1 MKTTNLW
8 WNPALLLLSLF
19 CVLCVASLNAVQWV
33 TAADPSR
40 HPPAGGNGDSSNPL
54 ISADGRFVLFASV
67 ADNLVVAGSNAPLAA
82 SLLAQ
87 FNVFLRNRSNRV
99 TALVSLNLSYLVDRA
114 ANTSKLMGAVRP
126 GSHVGPRFSADGRY
140 LAYVTSSAN
149 VTADTN
155 GLPDVYLYDCQTSSN
170 TLVSQAYVAPASAN
184 GASDSHLSPASGQRF
199 YRVVAQ

>member
-1 MKTTNLW
+1 M
-8 WNPALLLLSLF
+8 LLLSLF

-126 GSHVGPRFSADGRY
+126 GFLDRTVAALDAAARAWEIFSSIIFGEWAR
-140 LAYVTSSAN
+140 
-149 VTADTN
+149 
-155 GLPDVYLYDCQTSSN
+155 P
-170 TLVSQAYVAPASAN
+170 
-184 GASDSHLSPASGQRF
+184 QR
-199 YRVVAQ
+199 